1 MTQISQAAMYV
12 LPTLLGLLSL
22 GYQTIAQ
29 KQMQGTWEVVS
40 ETWAG
45 WQLPDELR
53 AKEVTIQANVFAQKF
68 KNHTDEPGKDR
79 FDRAS
84 VRHHPL
90 NVPPAL
96 DLVDQDMDMEWFSAI
111 FKFDPD
117 KDTLTICYVIRR
129 SLDRPT
135 EFTST
140 KENTNA
146 ILVLKRKKAP

>member
-1 MTQISQAAMYV
+1 MGQTTMYV

-22 GYQTIAQ
+22 GYQAAAQ
-29 KQMQGTWEVVS
+29 RQMQGTWEVVS

-45 WQLPDELR
+45 WQVPDELR
-53 AKEVTIQANVFAQKF
+53 TRDVTVQGNIFSQKF

-79 FDRAS
+79 FERATL
-84 VRHHPL
+84 RFQPL
-90 NVPPAL
+90 NVPPGL
-96 DLVDQDMDMEWFSAI
+96 DLVDQDQDMEHFSAL
-111 FKFDPD
+111 FKFGPD

-146 ILVLKRKKAP
+146 ILVMKRKKTP

>member
-1 MTQISQAAMYV
+1 MGQTASYV

-22 GYQTIAQ
+22 SYQTAAQ
-29 KQMQGTWEVVS
+29 KQFQGTWEVVS

-53 AKEVTIQANVFAQKF
+53 TREVTIQGNVFSQKF

-79 FDRAS
+79 FDRATL
-84 VRHHPL
+84 RLLPL
-90 NVPPAL
+90 NVPAAA
-96 DLVDQDMDMEWFSAI
+96 DLVDQDQDMEWFSAI
-111 FKFDPD
+111 YKFEPD

-146 ILVLKRKKAP
+146 ILVMKRKKTP